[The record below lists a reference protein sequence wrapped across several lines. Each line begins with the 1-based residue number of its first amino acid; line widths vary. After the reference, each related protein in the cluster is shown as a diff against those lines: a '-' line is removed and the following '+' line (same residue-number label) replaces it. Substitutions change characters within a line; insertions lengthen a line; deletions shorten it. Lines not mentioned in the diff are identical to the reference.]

1 MIIVVYSISA
11 FIQDLQLHIML
22 LHPREI
28 EHQKALLLDQLS
40 NQQHVFHKLGKL
52 RMTPYK

>member
-1 MIIVVYSISA
+1 MVYSISA